1 MSICWWEIIREREQY
16 SLVDEIDKYYAQEE
30 VLEKY
35 SVKADRWE
43 DVEIEVD
50 RKFLLLVSGFVGKY
64 TASS

>member
-1 MSICWWEIIREREQY
+1 M
-16 SLVDEIDKYYAQEE
+16 DEIDKYYAQEE

-50 RKFLLLVSGFVGKY
+50 RKFLLLVLGFVGKY

>member
-1 MSICWWEIIREREQY
+1 M
-16 SLVDEIDKYYAQEE
+16 DEIGKYYAQEE

-50 RKFLLLVSGFVGKY
+50 RKFLLLVLGFVGKY